1 MTLLEIFL
9 VAVGL
14 AMDAFGVAI
23 GKGLMLTE
31 GESYKKFV
39 LSFLFALFQFIM
51 PLIGWFVGS
60 QFIDII
66 SEFNHWI
73 IFILLSYLGISMI
86 RQSRGECTCAA
97 HAEQSQGPVNERT
110 LGMWEMIML
119 AVATSLDA
127 LAVGLTFAFLSVN
140 VWEASSIIGLVAFA
154 MSMIGVYLGKF
165 MGRFVGEYAEII
177 GGVVL
182 ILIGLKI
189 LLQHLGII
197 VGLI

>member
-1 MTLLEIFL
+1 MSQLLRQGS
-9 VAVGL
+9 AH
-14 AMDAFGVAI
+14 
-23 GKGLMLTE
+23 
-31 GESYKKFV
+31 
-39 LSFLFALFQFIM
+39 LFA
-51 PLIGWFVGS
+51 
-60 QFIDII
+60 
-66 SEFNHWI
+66 H
-73 IFILLSYLGISMI
+73 
-86 RQSRGECTCAA
+86 T
-97 HAEQSQGPVNERT
+97 
-110 LGMWEMIML
+110 
-119 AVATSLDA
+119 VATSLDA

-197 VGLI
+197 PELQ